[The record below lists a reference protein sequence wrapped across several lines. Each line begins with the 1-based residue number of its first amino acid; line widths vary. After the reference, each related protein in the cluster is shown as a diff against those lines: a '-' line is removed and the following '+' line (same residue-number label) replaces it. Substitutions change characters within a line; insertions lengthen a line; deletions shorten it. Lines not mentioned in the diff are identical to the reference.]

1 MSFGIFYDALDVCI
15 KRYNLA
21 KGTTYTKQDF
31 VFDKP
36 IDLRNWPTPHP
47 SKKNTLVV
55 ATAGSVKIEFVYDRV
70 DIQASYF
77 KTGISNQFYR
87 YLWKTCVGTKDT
99 LAPWLQSHFGIPLE
113 QKDIVP
119 ELFEPAKFTPAAN
132 RDVSITISDQS
143 YNFLPG
149 STFKIGIGGQYV
161 VVDGKTMLVSTPPTL
176 TGPSQW
182 TEDYAFQ
189 SQSLASRGHPIG
201 LTWGID
207 YTPVARL
214 LKRFSG
220 WHVWYDFNCW
230 GYHAQSG
237 RSAAH
242 LSDLCKA
249 LTSVDG
255 LPWTFDGSSVPW
267 TPSTH
272 KPYNLYKAWGVYIG
286 PTKGAIKEKAMQ
298 YRVPAQFIPL
308 LDGCNPAFDNVL
320 VVYFQTASNLV
331 FPCAFFHFNNPKS

>member
-1 MSFGIFYDALDVCI
+1 MTFGVFYDALDVCI
-15 KRYNLA
+15 KRYNDA
-21 KGTTYTKQDF
+21 KGTNYTKTDL
-31 VFDKP
+31 VIGDP
-36 IDLRNWPTPHP
+36 IDLRSWPTPHP

-55 ATAGSVKIEFVYDRV
+55 ATVGEVVIEFVYDRI
-70 DIQASYF
+70 DIQSKFLRELTTTIPAV
-77 KTGISNQFYR
+77 

-99 LAPWLQSHFGIPLE
+99 LAELIQYHYAIPMTARDL
-113 QKDIVP
+113 VP
-119 ELFEPAKFTPAAN
+119 ESFDPSTFNTDTTRTVK
-132 RDVSITISDQS
+132 VTISDRS
-143 YNFLPG
+143 YNYLPG

-161 VVDGKTMLVSTPPTL
+161 MVDGKPMLVSTPPTL

-201 LTWGID
+201 LTWGFD

-220 WHVWYDFNCW
+220 WHVWYDYNCW

-237 RSAAH
+237 RPAAQY
-242 LSDLCKA
+242 SDLCKA